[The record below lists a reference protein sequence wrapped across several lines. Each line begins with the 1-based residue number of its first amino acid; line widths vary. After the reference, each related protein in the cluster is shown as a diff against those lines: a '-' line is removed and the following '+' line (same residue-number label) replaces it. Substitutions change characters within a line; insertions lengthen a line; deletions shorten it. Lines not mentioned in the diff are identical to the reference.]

1 MLFFSLRIKF
11 RIFKT
16 IQKNTKSFRLEG
28 LKENSNQV
36 LLIILT
42 ILRDSKT
49 EYQWHSNNN
58 NHWVVKRVLF
68 FTKQNSLQQFIPGL
82 LCLTKSHWRI
92 NNTVDFCVCYREIH
106 LFSKWKLCCDLT
118 VSAPLKVRSWFCFLN
133 NFLVWTTLAEYFWGV
148 FEMSFV
154 SIIKTF

>member
-1 MLFFSLRIKF
+1 MP
-11 RIFKT
+11 
-16 IQKNTKSFRLEG
+16 
-28 LKENSNQV
+28 
-36 LLIILT
+36 LLIFYQKRAEILKKTLLIEQICHWGAIIYASPCKLMYST